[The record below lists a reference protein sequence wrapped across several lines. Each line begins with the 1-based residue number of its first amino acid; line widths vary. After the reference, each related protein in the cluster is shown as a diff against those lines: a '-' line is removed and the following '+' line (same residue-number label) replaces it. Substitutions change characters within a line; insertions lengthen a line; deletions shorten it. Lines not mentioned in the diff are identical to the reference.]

1 MKLISTCRQTTA
13 PNKMLC
19 VFALAAVL
27 SVTGCASVG
36 APERS
41 STMTAF
47 EQLSVQPDGTR
58 SWRSTAAAKVS
69 AVHIDPQAIV
79 FASDIRI
86 NDEQRQ
92 ALRQSLSEALAR
104 QFSEAGIRVV
114 VTPNAPADAAA
125 ITVRANI
132 TAVELADPALNVVSA
147 ILLFIPVSR
156 GSMSVEIE
164 ALAIKDSQRIAA
176 LAFSGTAGVTNI
188 GSAFNGVGHA
198 KLQAEIAAT
207 KFVALVTGTPQK

>member
-1 MKLISTCRQTTA
+1 MISTIRKITA
-13 PNKMLC
+13 PNTLLLIA
-19 VFALAAVL
+19 ALIVAL
-27 SVTGCASVG
+27 SVSGCASVG

-58 SWRSTAAAKVS
+58 SWRNTAAAKVS
-69 AVHIDPQAIV
+69 AVYIDPQAIV

-86 NDEQRQ
+86 DDEQRQ
-92 ALRQSLSEALAR
+92 ALRQTLSEALAR

-114 VTPNAPADAAA
+114 ATPNAPSDAAA

-132 TAVELADPALNVVSA
+132 TAVELSDPALNVVSA
-147 ILLFIPVSR
+147 IFLFIPVSR

-164 ALAIKDSQRIAA
+164 ALAMKDSQRIAA
-176 LAFSGTAGVTNI
+176 MAFSGTAGVTNI
-188 GSAFNGVGHA
+188 GSAFSGVGHA
-198 KLQAEIAAT
+198 KLQADIAAT
-207 KFVALVTGTPQK
+207 KFVALVTGAPQK